1 MEIKLLGPVVP
12 VGSNLGVAVK
22 WNMNMLPA
30 SCLPEVLGTLGKMEL
45 LRSCG
50 MQDLQLNLVPLL
62 IWSYNVTQHAE
73 KCSKS

>member
-45 LRSCG
+45 LEILWHARFTIEPGPTTHLVIQCCRK
-50 MQDLQLNLVPLL
+50 MQ
-62 IWSYNVTQHAE
+62 
-73 KCSKS
+73 